1 MTEIDV
7 PDWVVEQAFNAWC
20 DVADVDEWR
29 VRNSH
34 EALRAALAAALGAWV
49 VPKPLEWRELSG
61 GQQVA
66 VTPWRSDYWITF
78 PVLGYGAGKVQA
90 SFLDAREPWA
100 ELFDSVEEAKSTV
113 FTHHA
118 KKIAALTALR
128 QEKPE

>member
-49 VPKPLEWRELSG
+49 VLGPYRFLKNGDNPSDWLDRKINGEPPNPKHLREEFRIEN
-61 GQQVA
+61 A
-66 VTPWRSDYWITF
+66 YT
-78 PVLGYGAGKVQA
+78 
-90 SFLDAREPWA
+90 
-100 ELFDSVEEAKSTV
+100 
-113 FTHHA
+113 
-118 KKIAALTALR
+118 LR